1 MFAVVTTVP
10 LNVLIGIA
18 LAIGL
23 TLFVVIGLIVT
34 NPKHKQR

>member
-1 MFAVVTTVP
+1 VIVITSLAWNE
-10 LNVLIGIA
+10 LLAIA

-34 NPKHKQR
+34 NPKRRNR